1 MKRCYLC
8 GDELI
13 KNKNRSKDHIPPEC
27 IFPQDKPLNLIT
39 APCCIR
45 CNGEYKQL
53 DEKMRNYFALL
64 AGDRSVSVGR
74 IARREVLRSQKWRE
88 VFLSYTREHPSLVDD
103 SGTPRLVFYFDDK
116 ELEVW
121 LIRVVKGLFYH
132 RNKKTIISNAA
143 TYKIEKYPQFAPQPS
158 ETFPMEKGLEFRP
171 YFVYGVVQESNTDF
185 WVLIF
190 YDHLMFSVTV
200 DLANQ

>member
-1 MKRCYLC
+1 
-8 GDELI
+8 
-13 KNKNRSKDHIPPEC
+13 
-27 IFPQDKPLNLIT
+27 
-39 APCCIR
+39 
-45 CNGEYKQL
+45 
-53 DEKMRNYFALL
+53 MRNYFAIL

-103 SGTPRLVFYFDDK
+103 SGKPRLVFYFDDK

-121 LIRVVKGLFYH
+121 LIRVVKGLFYR

-143 TYKIEKYPQFAPQPS
+143 TYKIEKYPQFTPQPS

-190 YDHLMFSVTV
+190 YDQLMFSVTV
-200 DLANQ
+200 DVANQ